1 MSSMWIWL
9 KERWKIVLGSILGLL
24 GVLSVYLRLKN
35 QKEVLQKANE
45 AHEKD
50 NRINNQAIES
60 LTEGMS
66 EIDSETSEKIASAR
80 KSHDAVEKEIN
91 SEKEAFVEEAAKDE
105 DLGKKI
111 ADELGLKYVEKN

>member
-1 MSSMWIWL
+1 MSSVWIWL
-9 KERWKIVLGSILGLL
+9 KERWKIALGSILGLL

-60 LTEGMS
+60 LTEGLS
-66 EIDSETSEKIASAR
+66 EIDAETSEKIASAR

-91 SEKEAFVEEAAKDE
+91 SEKEVFVEEAAKDE